1 MWPNLYNKNR
11 ENETHRQERRYKMG
25 AKEMYERL
33 IEEGVPEDE
42 AFERCAE
49 EAACANEALYDRLTD
64 R

>member
-1 MWPNLYNKNR
+1 
-11 ENETHRQERRYKMG
+11 MG